1 MKLPVTG
8 AHSCSLLYHLN
19 SFSEECSSLRQKKK
33 LTQIRCSI
41 QAVILNSIATQY
53 TCSLKGIYCFC
64 WLVQWSHHCSCMHI
78 PVHSFWLPGYIDVMQ
93 TVLYINNVWTS
104 LDRPRTCTWMNV
116 QHYWSVGKHKL
127 KSQWD
132 TTTHL
137 LEWLKCK
144 RLIIPC
150 IGEDL
155 EALLMGIQY
164 RIDLETS
171 FSVS

>member
-1 MKLPVTG
+1 MFKLK
-8 AHSCSLLYHLN
+8 AKKKIDADSLLY
-19 SFSEECSSLRQKKK
+19 SSSHFEFDRHTVHM
-33 LTQIRCSI
+33 LTQRCLLPHW
-41 QAVILNSIATQY
+41 Q
-53 TCSLKGIYCFC
+53 
-64 WLVQWSHHCSCMHI
+64 VQWSRHCSSMHI